1 MLTYAD
7 ANGRCSADVVFDVGG
22 EDNVWAGNVSSS
34 PTSTLPPPHLG
45 ERGRGTVTACVE
57 DVRRRLEGM
66 KGGRGGGDHVLG
78 GGGGS
83 RSGGAGGICCEAALL
98 MQIGETEEVSVFVLW
113 Y

>member
-7 ANGRCSADVVFDVGG
+7 ANGRCSADVVFDVGE
-22 EDNVWAGNVSSS
+22 EDNVWQSNVSSS
-34 PTSTLPPPHLG
+34 PTSTFPPPHPG
-45 ERGRGTVTACVE
+45 ERGRGSVTACVE
-57 DVRRRLEGM
+57 DVRSRLEGM
-66 KGGRGGGDHVLG
+66 KGGGVGGGHALG

-83 RSGGAGGICCEAALL
+83 RSGGAGGVCCEVALL

>member
-7 ANGRCSADVVFDVGG
+7 ANCRCSADVVFDVGQ
-22 EDNVWAGNVSSS
+22 EDNVWESNVSSS
-34 PTSTLPPPHLG
+34 PTSTFPPPHPG
-45 ERGRGTVTACVE
+45 ERGRGSVTACVE

-66 KGGRGGGDHVLG
+66 KGGGVGGGHAL
-78 GGGGS
+78 
-83 RSGGAGGICCEAALL
+83 GGAGGICCEVALL